1 MKEQFVL
8 DASALLSIVLDERG
22 RERVDRILDRS
33 RIHAVNLAE
42 VVGRLVRSGMPAE
55 RAVATLDELQLE
67 VEEEFGARQAGFC
80 GALLGSRRDLGLSL
94 PDTISGAESGLACH
108 HRGGP
113 GYCERSHRRRAVA
126 SASQAR
132 ASDGRGSTLPGCT
145 LAFYFK
151 KLEFPR
157 VDFR

>member
-1 MKEQFVL
+1 MKAQFVL

-94 PDTISGAESGLACH
+94 GDCVCLTTAAWLG
-108 HRGGP
+108 
-113 GYCERSHRRRAVA
+113 AVA
-126 SASQAR
+126 VTADR
-132 ASDGRGSTLPGCT
+132 RWKELDGTVVNNET
-145 LAFYFK
+145 I
-151 KLEFPR
+151 R
-157 VDFR
+157 VELIR